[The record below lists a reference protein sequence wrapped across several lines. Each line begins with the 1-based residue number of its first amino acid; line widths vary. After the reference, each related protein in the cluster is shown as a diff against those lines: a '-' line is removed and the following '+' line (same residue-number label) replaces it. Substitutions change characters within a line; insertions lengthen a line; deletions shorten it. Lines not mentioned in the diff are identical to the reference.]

1 MMIEEEE
8 LDLES
13 DEAKP
18 KAKGGLGKWLL
29 VLLVLLL
36 AGGGAVGGAFYFLLD
51 GDSTEGGQAAKPPP
65 LIYHELQ
72 PELLGNIEGAG
83 RVRFVQVGVVLAT
96 RDRAVLEVVNQHMPV
111 IRNDLLMLLS
121 SKTYDVL
128 ITTEGKEATR
138 QEMLE
143 AIRTV
148 VQAHTGE
155 PGIESIYFT
164 AFVMQ

>member
-8 LDLES
+8 LDLDS
-13 DEAKP
+13 DKAKP

-51 GDSTEGGQAAKPPP
+51 GDSSEGGQAAKPPP

-96 RDRAVLEVVNQHMPV
+96 RDRAVLDVVNQHMPV

>member
-51 GDSTEGGQAAKPPP
+51 GDSSEGGQAAKPPP

>member
-8 LDLES
+8 LDLET
-13 DEAKP
+13 EPAKP
-18 KAKGGLGKWLL
+18 KGGMRKKLLVVLALLL
-29 VLLVLLL
+29 VLAGAGGAAFYLLL
-36 AGGGAVGGAFYFLLD
+36 D
-51 GDSTEGGQAAKPPP
+51 TDEAANPEAAEAPA
-65 LIYHELQ
+65 LIYQELE

-83 RVRFVQVGVVLAT
+83 RVRFVQVGLVLAT
-96 RDRAVLEVVNQHMPV
+96 RDPGVIEVVNEHMPV

-128 ITTEGKEATR
+128 ITAEGKEETR
-138 QEMLE
+138 GEMLE
-143 AIRTV
+143 AIRAV
-148 VQAHTGE
+148 VREHTGE

>member
-1 MMIEEEE
+1 MIIEEEE
-8 LDLES
+8 LDLET
-13 DEAKP
+13 EPAKP
-18 KAKGGLGKWLL
+18 KGGMRRKLLVILTLLL
-29 VLLVLLL
+29 VLAGAVAAALYLLL
-36 AGGGAVGGAFYFLLD
+36 
-51 GDSTEGGQAAKPPP
+51 DSEPAAHAEAAKAPP
-65 LIYHELQ
+65 LIYQELQ

-83 RVRFVQVGVVLAT
+83 RVRFVQVGLVLAT
-96 RDRAVLEVVNQHMPV
+96 RDRSVLEVVNQHMPV

-143 AIRTV
+143 AIRAV
-148 VQAHTGE
+148 VRAHTGE